1 MKANTVSTAPVTLV
15 IPAYNRSRLITDT
28 LNSALNQSLPFEEI
42 IVVDDGSTDDTPATL
57 AKFGDRIT
65 VIRTPNQGVQM
76 ARNIGIERAKTEL
89 IALLD
94 SDDLL
99 EPDYLQT
106 MATWMLAHPEQDA
119 VYCNFVTFNSRIT
132 DLDKLA
138 RAPFDFLA
146 GAKHEGDFAFDI
158 PDLYKRSL
166 SYQPLFTCGLM
177 INKRFI
183 KKHGAYNPEFNRVG
197 AEDWEFT
204 LRLISEGQVAV
215 CTKTL
220 ARVRKHEDN
229 DSGDQVHMSLGEA
242 RILQYSLAK
251 HSAARSYV
259 LDVNESIQQR
269 LLSAFTS
276 AFDRQD
282 FKRVIQLREYIN
294 KPLSLKNKTKYMI
307 SKMPKSTRK
316 MAWNFVQQLGN
327 KNHA

>member
-1 MKANTVSTAPVTLV
+1 MKANTVSTAPITLV
-15 IPAYNRSRLITDT
+15 IPAYNRSQLITET
-28 LNSALNQSLPFEEI
+28 LNSALNQSLKFEEI
-42 IVVDDGSTDDTPATL
+42 VVVDDGSTDDTPSTL

-65 VIRTPNQGVQM
+65 VVRTPNQGVQV
-76 ARNIGIERAKTEL
+76 ARNIGIERARTEL
-89 IALLD
+89 VALLD

-106 MATWMLAHPEQDA
+106 MGTWMLAHPEQDA
-119 VYCNFVTFNSRIT
+119 AYCNFVTFNSNAT

-146 GAKHEGDFAFDI
+146 GAKREGYFALDI

-183 KKHGAYNPEFNRVG
+183 RKHGAYNPEFNRVG

-204 LRLISEGQVAV
+204 LRLISEGRVSV
-215 CTKTL
+215 CAKTL

-229 DSGDQVHMSLGEA
+229 DSGDHVHMSLGEA
-242 RILQYSLAK
+242 HILQYALK
-251 HSAARSYV
+251 HHSATKK
-259 LDVNESIQQR
+259 LITDTNDSIQTR

-276 AFDRQD
+276 AFNAHE
-282 FKRVIQLREYIN
+282 FEKVIKIQKIIQ
-294 KPLSLKNKTKYMI
+294 KPLSTKNKIKYII
-307 SKMPKSTRK
+307 SIMPKFARNWIWK
-316 MAWNFVQQLGN
+316 RLQ
-327 KNHA
+327 

>member
-99 EPDYLQT
+99 EPDYLKT

-119 VYCNFVTFNSRIT
+119 VYCNFVTFNSRTT
-132 DLDKLA
+132 DQDKLA

-166 SYQPLFTCGLM
+166 NYQPLFTCGLM

-204 LRLISEGQVAV
+204 LRLISESQVAV
-215 CTKTL
+215 CKKTL

-229 DSGDQVHMSLGEA
+229 DSGDHVRMSLGEA
-242 RILQYSLAK
+242 SILEYALQN
-251 HSAARSYV
+251 HSMARA
-259 LDVNESIQQR
+259 LRKEIHD
-269 LLSAFTS
+269 SAQSRMISAMCS
-276 AFDRQD
+276 AFDRGTLDQVVEIR
-282 FKRVIQLREYIN
+282 KSIK
-294 KPLSLKNKTKYMI
+294 KPLNLNNWAKVFICKLPHPIRSKTWQWIQK
-307 SKMPKSTRK
+307 K
-316 MAWNFVQQLGN
+316 
-327 KNHA
+327 

>member
-1 MKANTVSTAPVTLV
+1 VSTAPITLV
-15 IPAYNRSRLITDT
+15 IPAYNRSQLITET
-28 LNSALNQSLPFEEI
+28 LNSALNQSLKFEEI
-42 IVVDDGSTDDTPATL
+42 IVVDDGSTDDTPSTL

-65 VIRTPNQGVQM
+65 VVRTPNQGVQV
-76 ARNIGIERAKTEL
+76 ARNIGIERARTEL
-89 IALLD
+89 VALLD

-106 MATWMLAHPEQDA
+106 MGTWMLAHPEQDA
-119 VYCNFVTFNSRIT
+119 AYCNFVTFNSNAT

-146 GAKHEGDFAFDI
+146 GAKREGNFALDI

-183 KKHGAYNPEFNRVG
+183 RKHGAYNPEFNRVG

-204 LRLISEGQVAV
+204 LRLISEGRVSV

-229 DSGDQVHMSLGEA
+229 DSGDHVHMSLGEA
-242 RILQYSLAK
+242 EILKFAIK
-251 HSAARSYV
+251 HHKAARE
-259 LDVNESIQQR
+259 LHIEINESIQRR
-269 LLSAFTS
+269 LVSALNS
-276 AFDRQD
+276 AFDTKE
-282 FKRVIQLREYIN
+282 FERVVSIRKNID
-294 KPLSLKNKTKYMI
+294 KSLPIKTSIKCLI
-307 SKMPKSTRK
+307 SKLPSAPRG
-316 MAWNFVQQLGN
+316 WIWDILQ
-327 KNHA
+327 